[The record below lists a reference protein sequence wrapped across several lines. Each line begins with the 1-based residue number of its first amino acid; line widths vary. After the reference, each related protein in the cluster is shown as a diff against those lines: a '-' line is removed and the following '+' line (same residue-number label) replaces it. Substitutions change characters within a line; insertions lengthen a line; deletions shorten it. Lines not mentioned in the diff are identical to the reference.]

1 MTVSLLPK
9 SKISIQN
16 DYIKSLCRPSM
27 LNLLDWLLIL
37 TNWLTTV
44 KSWKWQPQKLCTLLN
59 GCWYLVPIFV
69 NEEVKSYKMVFFFV
83 RNIFKSILL
92 WNQSLLLT
100 ASTFRKDT
108 YIMKKKLQCR
118 IILKQGLFDLILQGP
133 I

>member
-118 IILKQGLFDLILQGP
+118 IILKQGLFDLILQGL